1 VENEPDDPTVTGKPD
16 HPDHNAVMIELTAVI
31 VAVTAEEPRV
41 LTVHDGRNP
50 EALPTGPFESGHPTL
65 QIGLRSWVER
75 QTHHPLGYVE
85 QLYTFAD
92 RDRTQDRSQD
102 YAHDRSQDGAGERL
116 VSISYLG
123 LTREEDAAGSGAAE
137 GARRARHDGNAL
149 PRRGA
154 AAPGSNGRG
163 EAGETPARPVWQ
175 SWYRFLPW
183 EDWRSGPPALV
194 GRVIAPRLRAWAK
207 SAGSSAMRHERR
219 NRIEI
224 AFGLSGRAWNDE
236 LALQRYELLYEAGLV
251 PEARRH
257 AHVIDPLPGA
267 AMLHD
272 HRRILATGIARL
284 RAKIKYRPVVF
295 ELMPESFTL
304 LALQRAVE
312 ALAGQRLHKQNFR
325 RLIDQ
330 QGLVE
335 DTGEVA
341 TQTGGRP
348 AKLVRF
354 RREVL
359 LARAVAGTKLP
370 LSRPG

>member
-1 VENEPDDPTVTGKPD
+1 MSGKPN
-16 HPDHNAVMIELTAVI
+16 HNAVPIELTAVV
-31 VAVTAEEPRV
+31 VAVTADEPRV
-41 LTVHDGRNP
+41 LTVRDPDQDR
-50 EALPTGPFESGHPTL
+50 EALPTGPFESGHRTL

-75 QTHHPLGYVE
+75 QTHHPLGYIE

-92 RDRTQDRSQD
+92 RDRTRDDS
-102 YAHDRSQDGAGERL
+102 GEPL

-123 LTREEDAAGSGAAE
+123 LTREGHAT
-137 GARRARHDGNAL
+137 GNRD
-149 PRRGA
+149 PRWR
-154 AAPGSNGRG
+154 
-163 EAGETPARPVWQ
+163 
-175 SWYRFLPW
+175 SWYAFLPW

-194 GRVIAPRLRAWAK
+194 ARIIAPRLRAWAK
-207 SAGSSAMRHERR
+207 GAGDGATRRERK

-224 AFGLSGRAWNDE
+224 AFGGSGRSWNEE

-251 PEARRH
+251 AEAKRR
-257 AHVIDPLPGA
+257 AGVIDPLPGA
-267 AMLHD
+267 SMMHD
-272 HRRILATGIARL
+272 HRRILSTGVARL

-295 ELMPESFTL
+295 ELMPQSFTL
-304 LALQRAVE
+304 LALQRTVE
-312 ALAGQRLHKQNFR
+312 ALAGQRIHKQNFR

-335 DTGEVA
+335 DTGDVA

-359 LARAVAGTKLP
+359 LERAVAGTKLP
-370 LSRPG
+370 LSRPA

>member
-1 VENEPDDPTVTGKPD
+1 LTSDICALIKLN
-16 HPDHNAVMIELTAVI
+16 HNAVPIDLTAVI
-31 VAVTAEEPRV
+31 VAVTGDEPRV
-41 LTVHDGRNP
+41 LTVRDP
-50 EALPTGPFESGHPTL
+50 DQSYEALPTGPFESGHRTL

-75 QTHHPLGYVE
+75 QTHHPLGYIE

-92 RDRTQDRSQD
+92 RDRTR
-102 YAHDRSQDGAGERL
+102 DGAAERL

-123 LTREEDAAGSGAAE
+123 LTREGHATGKRD
-137 GARRARHDGNAL
+137 
-149 PRRGA
+149 PR
-154 AAPGSNGRG
+154 
-163 EAGETPARPVWQ
+163 WQ

-183 EDWRSGPPALV
+183 EDWRLGPPAIV
-194 GRVIAPRLRAWAK
+194 GRIIAPRLRAWTKGADDG
-207 SAGSSAMRHERR
+207 ATRRERK

-224 AFGLSGRAWNDE
+224 AFGLSGHSWNEE

-251 PEARRH
+251 PEAKRRGR
-257 AHVIDPLPGA
+257 VVDPLPGA
-267 AMLHD
+267 PMMHD
-272 HRRILATGIARL
+272 HRRILATAVARL

-295 ELMPESFTL
+295 ELMPERFTL
-304 LALQRAVE
+304 LTLQRSVE

-335 DTGEVA
+335 DTGDIA
-341 TQTGGRP
+341 MQTGGRP

-359 LARAVAGTKLP
+359 LERAVAGTKLP
-370 LSRPG
+370 LSRPV

>member
-1 VENEPDDPTVTGKPD
+1 LTKL
-16 HPDHNAVMIELTAVI
+16 DHNAVPVELTAVI

-41 LTVHDGRNP
+41 LTIREPGQSA
-50 EALPTGPFESGHPTL
+50 EALPTGPFESGHRTL

-75 QTHHPLGYVE
+75 QTHHPLGYIE

-92 RDRTQDRSQD
+92 RDRTR
-102 YAHDRSQDGAGERL
+102 DGAGERL

-123 LTREEDAAGSGAAE
+123 LTREENASGQ
-137 GARRARHDGNAL
+137 RD
-149 PRRGA
+149 PR
-154 AAPGSNGRG
+154 
-163 EAGETPARPVWQ
+163 WQ

-194 GRVIAPRLRAWAK
+194 TRIIAPRLRAWAK
-207 SAGSSAMRHERR
+207 AAGDGATRR
-219 NRIEI
+219 QRKNRVEI
-224 AFGLSGRAWNDE
+224 AFGLSGRSWNEE
-236 LALQRYELLYEAGLV
+236 LTLQRYELLYEAGLV
-251 PEARRH
+251 AEAQRRGRV
-257 AHVIDPLPGA
+257 ADPVPGA
-267 AMLHD
+267 AMMHD
-272 HRRILATGIARL
+272 HRRILSTGVARL

-304 LALQRAVE
+304 LALQRTVE

-341 TQTGGRP
+341 MQTGGRP

-359 LARAVAGTKLP
+359 LERAVAGTKLP
-370 LSRPG
+370 LSRPA